1 MRITLPTRQSWR
13 IFKADLRQFAHL
25 AAGRFREDRLN
36 RVAQALSYTTLLSLV
51 PLTTLAF
58 GIFSVFPVFEK
69 WVVVVQTYLYSHF
82 VPAAGDVV
90 QRYLNQFAAKSAQ
103 LTAFGLSF
111 LIVTALMLMATI
123 EQTFNDIWQVP
134 QRRKIVYRFLSYWAI
149 LTLGPLLLGVSLSV
163 TSALLSLP
171 LFQAQSF
178 FGYVSHAFVVSLPF
192 VAELCVFMLLYIVV
206 PNANVAWRHA
216 FIGSVVTALLFEI
229 AKRGFALVVIKYS
242 SYRLV
247 YGAIAALPM
256 FLIWIYVS
264 WALIL
269 MGALLVALLP
279 QWGAAKIET
288 VPKTKRAPN

>member
-1 MRITLPTRQSWR
+1 MRITLPARQSWR
-13 IFKADLRQFAHL
+13 IFKTDLRQFARL
-25 AAGRFREDRLN
+25 ITGRFREDRLN
-36 RVAQALSYTTLLSLV
+36 RVAQALSYTTVLSLV

-69 WVVVVQTYLYSHF
+69 WVVVLQTYLYSHF

-90 QRYLNQFAAKSAQ
+90 QRYLNQFATKSAQ

-123 EQTFNDIWQVP
+123 EQTFNDIWRVP

-163 TSALLSLP
+163 TSTLLSLP
-171 LFQAQSF
+171 IFQAQSV
-178 FGYVSHAFVVSLPF
+178 FGYVWHAFIVSLPF
-192 VAELCVFMLLYIVV
+192 IAELCVFMLLYIVV
-206 PNANVAWRHA
+206 PNASVSWRHA
-216 FIGSVVTALLFEI
+216 LIGSIVTAVLVEI

-288 VPKTKRAPN
+288 VPKTKRAPY